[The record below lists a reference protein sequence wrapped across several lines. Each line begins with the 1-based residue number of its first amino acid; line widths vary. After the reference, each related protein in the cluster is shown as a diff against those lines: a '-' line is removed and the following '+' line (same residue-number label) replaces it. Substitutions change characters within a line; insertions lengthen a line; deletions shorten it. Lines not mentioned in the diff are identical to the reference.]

1 MSDKTSKNED
11 IEAEHSEATET
22 ESEYESTDNDTED
35 EHATGE
41 ASEKK
46 KKKKKVGVQSIPHRS
61 PGRERRLHIWF
72 AQCRKRR
79 RSPEV
84 PLGTQQRVAVRVHH
98 QQPEQGRKGLKRPRS
113 S

>member
-46 KKKKKVGVQSIPHRS
+46 KKKKKVCAQSIPHRS
-61 PGRERRLHIWF
+61 PAESGTFTSGLRIAEKEEEVWKL
-72 AQCRKRR
+72 CR
-79 RSPEV
+79 
-84 PLGTQQRVAVRVHH
+84 
-98 QQPEQGRKGLKRPRS
+98 
-113 S
+113 